1 MSEKNPVLISAL
13 RETANRLS
21 AGARYEWGH
30 MGRCNCGHLV
40 QTLTNLTDI
49 EIAQSVDYQLDEWT
63 EHAKDYCDGSGTKVQ
78 DLFDTLSKYGLS
90 PDDMRHLE
98 HLSDRRI
105 LSHIN
110 RRDTLQKNA
119 PDDVSLYLNTMAD
132 VLEEA

>member
-1 MSEKNPVLISAL
+1 MPEKNPALISAL

-30 MGRCNCGHLV
+30 MGRCNCGHVV
-40 QTLTNLTDI
+40 QTLTDMTDI

-63 EHAKDYCDGSGTKVQ
+63 EHAKDYCVGSGTKVQ

-105 LSHIN
+105 LSHID
-110 RRDTLQKNA
+110 RRDTLRKNA
-119 PDDVSLYLNTMAD
+119 PGDVCLYLNTMAN